1 MNDSQDAED
10 GNSSR
15 AGSAHA
21 VAQCQSGDKQAFRLI
36 ADSHGERLYG
46 IAILLIDDRRQ
57 AEDTVQEALLK
68 AWRNIKRL
76 RANDKLGPWLNRILL
91 NQIKMQGRRAR
102 HPEGP
107 IDEALQLRYSGKSP
121 EQRAIDS
128 ETSEHLWGRLQELS
142 ERQRIAL
149 VLRYYLGY
157 STPEIARSTGWNQ
170 GTVGS
175 HLSRGLAAL
184 RGTVDP
190 SLIGDPTVERPL
202 A

>member
-1 MNDSQDAED
+1 MARVPEPDLT
-10 GNSSR
+10 
-15 AGSAHA
+15 HA
-21 VAQCQSGDKQAFRLI
+21 VVRCQNGDKQAFRLI
-36 ADSHGERLYG
+36 ADSHGERLYF
-46 IAILLIDDRRQ
+46 IAFLIVDDRHQ
-57 AEDTVQEALLK
+57 AEDAVQEALLQ
-68 AWRNIKRL
+68 AWRGINRFRIG
-76 RANDKLGPWLNRILL
+76 AKLSPWLNRILI

-107 IDEALQLRYSGKSP
+107 IDEALQLRDAGRSP

-128 ETSEHLWGRLQELS
+128 ETSEHIWGRLQQLS
-142 ERQRIAL
+142 EKQRIAL

-157 STPEIARSTGWNQ
+157 STPEIAQSTGWNQ

-175 HLSRGLAAL
+175 HLSRGLRAL

-190 SLIGDPTVERPL
+190 SLIGEPAIERPL

>member
-1 MNDSQDAED
+1 MARVPEPDL
-10 GNSSR
+10 
-15 AGSAHA
+15 AHA
-21 VAQCQSGDKQAFRLI
+21 VERCQTGDKQAFRLI
-36 ADSHGERLYG
+36 ADNHGERLYG
-46 IAILLIDDRRQ
+46 IAFLIVDDRQ
-57 AEDTVQEALLK
+57 KAEDAVQEALLQ

-91 NQIKMQGRRAR
+91 NQIKNQGRRAR
-102 HPEGP
+102 HPQGP
-107 IDEALQLRYSGKSP
+107 IDEAMQLRDSGRSP

-128 ETSEHLWGRLQELS
+128 ETSEHLWARLQELS

-157 STPEIARSTGWNQ
+157 STPEIAQSTGWAQ
-170 GTVGS
+170 GTVRS

-190 SLIGDPTVERPL
+190 SFAGDAAGTTSEKGVE

>member
-1 MNDSQDAED
+1 MARVPEPNL
-10 GNSSR
+10 
-15 AGSAHA
+15 AHA
-21 VAQCQSGDKQAFRLI
+21 VERCQNGDTQAFRLI
-36 ADSHGERLYG
+36 ADNHGERLYG
-46 IAILLIDDRRQ
+46 IAFLIIDDRQ
-57 AEDTVQEALLK
+57 KAEDAVQETLLL
-68 AWRNIKRL
+68 AWRNITRF
-76 RANDKLGPWLNRILL
+76 RTGAKLSPWLNRILL

-107 IDEALQLRYSGKSP
+107 IDEALQLRDTGRSP
-121 EQRAIDS
+121 EQQAIDS
-128 ETSEHLWGRLQELS
+128 ETSEHLWAWLRGLS

-157 STPEIARSTGWNQ
+157 TTPEIAQSTGWAQ

-190 SLIGDPTVERPL
+190 SLASDAAGTISEKGVEV
-202 A
+202 

>member
-1 MNDSQDAED
+1 MARVPEPDLV
-10 GNSSR
+10 
-15 AGSAHA
+15 HA
-21 VAQCQSGDKQAFRLI
+21 VKRCQAGDKQAFRLI

-46 IAILLIDDRRQ
+46 IAFLIVDDRSK
-57 AEDTVQEALLK
+57 AEDAVQEALLQ

-107 IDEALQLRYSGKSP
+107 IDEALPLRDTGRSP

-128 ETSEHLWGRLQELS
+128 DTSEHLWARLQELS

-157 STPEIARSTGWNQ
+157 STPEIAQSTGWAQ

-190 SLIGDPTVERPL
+190 SLADDETGQE
-202 A
+202 AQA